1 MQSFILSTL
10 VLIVAQLVSAVPLA
24 ERSEVQSSVGHSEQ
38 KFAGLGGLPCPPV
51 GGILPPVGG
60 ILPPVGGVFPPGGGI
75 LPPVGGVF
83 PPVGGILPPVGGV
96 FPPVGG
102 IPPPVLPFGGIGGIG
117 GIGGAGGFGGG
128 GFGGASG
135 FNRNSF
141 GSSVQGS
148 SSSGFQTGGGRFGG
162 AGGVGGVGGMGGF
175 LKDNEHK
182 NKLLFYGITWMKS
195 CFHYFSPN
203 HRMPLEAS
211 C

>member
-24 ERSEVQSSVGHSEQ
+24 ERSEVQSSGGHSEQ

-60 ILPPVGGVFPPGGGI
+60 ILPPVGGV
-75 LPPVGGVF
+75 L

-117 GIGGAGGFGGG
+117 GIGGAGGFGG
-128 GFGGASG
+128 ASG

-162 AGGVGGVGGMGGF
+162 AGGVGGLGGMGGF
-175 LKDNEHK
+175 LKDSEHK
-182 NKLLFYGITWMKS
+182 NKNDS
-195 CFHYFSPN
+195 
-203 HRMPLEAS
+203 
-211 C
+211 